1 MPNAAVVSHYGRL
14 AYAYLARSRT
24 QSGVTAQEPQCPSA
38 FKRGSENNIKI
49 IIKVKNQIKF

>member
-1 MPNAAVVSHYGRL
+1 VVSHYGRL
-14 AYAYLARSRT
+14 AYAYLTRSRT

-38 FKRGSENNIKI
+38 YRRGSENNIKI